1 MATYEGS
8 NGKVMIKSG
17 ASDTLTAIAAV
28 RSWNVS
34 LTRDTVE
41 DTSMNNDGYRTHKK
55 GLQSYSGSME
65 IVYDDTTSAVV
76 NAALNPD
83 TDGVV
88 AVEFYPDESVAGTKF
103 AGNIIIT
110 EFGVTA
116 SYDGLVTASVSFQG
130 NGAPTT
136 VKISA

>member
-8 NGKVMIKSG
+8 NGKVMIASG
-17 ASDTLTAIAAV
+17 TDSLTAVAAV
-28 RSWNVS
+28 RTWSVT

-41 DTSMNNDGYRTHKK
+41 DTSMNNAGYRTHKK
-55 GLQSYSGSME
+55 GLQTFSGSME
-65 IVYDDTTSAVV
+65 IVYDDSTQAAV

-83 TDGVV
+83 TDASV

-103 AGNIIIT
+103 AGPIIVT

-116 SYDGLVTASVSFQG
+116 SFDGLTTASVSFQG

>member
-17 ASDTLTAIAAV
+17 ADTLTAIAAV

-34 LTRDTVE
+34 FTRDTVE
-41 DTSMNNDGYRTHKK
+41 DTSMNNAGYRTHKK
-55 GLQSYSGSME
+55 GLQTWSGSME
-65 IVYDDTTSAVV
+65 IVYDDSSSPTVT
-76 NAALNPD
+76 AALNPD
-83 TDGVV
+83 TDAAVT
-88 AVEFYPDESVAGTKF
+88 VEFYPDESVVGTLF
-103 AGNIIIT
+103 AGPIIVT

-130 NGAPTT
+130 NGAPTNY
-136 VKISA
+136 KFSA

>member
-8 NGKVMIKSG
+8 NGKVMIASG
-17 ASDTLTAIAAV
+17 TDSLTAVAAV
-28 RSWNVS
+28 RTWSVT

-41 DTSMNNDGYRTHKK
+41 DTSMNNNGYRTHKK
-55 GLQSYSGSME
+55 GLQTFSGSME
-65 IVYDDTTSAVV
+65 IVYDDSTQAAV

-83 TDGVV
+83 TDASV

-103 AGNIIIT
+103 AGPIIVT

-116 SYDGLVTASVSFQG
+116 SFDGLTTASVSFQG

>member
-8 NGKVMIKSG
+8 NGKVMIASG
-17 ASDTLTAIAAV
+17 TDSLTAVAAV
-28 RSWNVS
+28 RTWSVT

-41 DTSMNNDGYRTHKK
+41 DTSMNNAGYRTHKK
-55 GLQSYSGSME
+55 GLQTFSGSME
-65 IVYDDTTSAVV
+65 IVYDDSTQAAV

-83 TDGVV
+83 TDASV

-103 AGNIIIT
+103 AGPIIVT
-110 EFGVTA
+110 EFGVTT
-116 SYDGLVTASVSFQG
+116 SFDGLTTASVSFQG